1 MNALK
6 SIAALALSAAALSAC
21 STVGRL
27 ENIGRAPDL
36 SPVER
41 PALYAYSGAPVT
53 MPMPRLETPVYN
65 SNSLWAAGA
74 RSFFKD
80 QRATKV
86 GDIVTVRIDISDKAK
101 VSNQTSRSRKADEDA
116 SLTNVLGLE
125 DSIAGKLLPG
135 GYSPSAALN
144 AGSNTS
150 TAGAGAVDRSEQI
163 ALTVAAVVTQVLPN
177 GNLVVEGRQ
186 EVRINFEVR
195 DLTVSGVVRPEDV
208 SATNEIKHTQ
218 LAEARISYG
227 GRGQITDMQQ
237 PRLGQQVVDILFP
250 F

>member
-1 MNALK
+1 MNRYAP
-6 SIAALALSAAALSAC
+6 IAVAAAALTLSAC
-21 STVGRL
+21 TTIDRLNSVGQ
-27 ENIGRAPDL
+27 APTMTPIID
-36 SPVER
+36 PR
-41 PALYAYSGAPVT
+41 DRNGDRKVT
-53 MPMPRLETPVYN
+53 MPMPRQEVAHYQ

-86 GDIVTVRIDISDKAK
+86 GDIVTVRIDISDRAK
-101 VSNQTSRSRKADEDA
+101 VSNQTSRSRKADET
-116 SLTNVLGLE
+116 SGMTNLFGLE
-125 DSIAGKLLPG
+125 TGAIGQILPD
-135 GYSPSAALN
+135 GYTPSATVN
-144 AGSNTS
+144 VGSDSS

-177 GNLVVEGRQ
+177 GNLVIEGRQ

-237 PRLGQQVVDILFP
+237 PRIGQQIVDILSP

>member
-1 MNALK
+1 MIKFAN
-6 SIAALALSAAALSAC
+6 AAALTMVAIAASAC
-21 STVGRL
+21 STVERL
-27 ENIGRAPDL
+27 ETVGRAPAF
-36 SPVER
+36 SPVQR
-41 PALYAYSGAPVT
+41 PALYATAGQHST
-53 MPMPRLETPVYN
+53 MPMPRQETPVYN
-65 SNSLWAAGA
+65 SNSLWASGS

-86 GDIVTVRIDISDKAK
+86 GDIVTVRIDISDRAK
-101 VSNQTSRSRKADEDA
+101 VSNETTRSREAEEKAGV
-116 SLTNVLGLE
+116 TNLLGLE
-125 DSIAGKLLPG
+125 KTIAPIL
-135 GYSPSAALN
+135 PSAFTPATALN
-144 AGSNTS
+144 LDTDSS
-150 TAGAGAVDRSEQI
+150 SKGAGAVNRSEQI

-227 GRGQITDMQQ
+227 GRGQLTDMQQ

>member
-1 MNALK
+1 MKPLN
-6 SIAALALSAAALSAC
+6 SIAALALAAAALSAC
-21 STVGRL
+21 STVDRL
-27 ENIGRAPDL
+27 DNIGRAPDL
-36 SPVER
+36 SPVNR
-41 PALYAYSGAPVT
+41 PALYTREGAQVT
-53 MPMPRLETPVYN
+53 MPMPRQETPVYN
-65 SNSLWAAGA
+65 ANSLWAAGA

-116 SLTNVLGLE
+116 NISNLLGLE
-125 DSIAGKLLPG
+125 NSVAGQLLPG

-144 AGSNTS
+144 LGSNTS
-150 TAGAGAVDRSEQI
+150 TSGTGAVDRSEQI

-177 GNLVVEGRQ
+177 GNLAIEGRQ

>member
-1 MNALK
+1 MK
-6 SIAALALSAAALSAC
+6 SIKTALALSIAAVALSAC
-21 STVGRL
+21 STMSRL
-27 ENIGRAPDL
+27 ENIGHAPEL
-36 SPVER
+36 SAVER
-41 PALYAYSGAPVT
+41 PALYAGAKPAAF
-53 MPMPRLETPVYN
+53 MPMPRQETPVYN
-65 SNSLWAAGA
+65 ANSLWAAGA

-86 GDIVTVRIDISDKAK
+86 GDIVTVRIDIADRAK
-101 VSNQTSRSRKADEDA
+101 VSNQTSRSRKADEKAD
-116 SLTNVLGLE
+116 LTNILGLE
-125 DSIAGKLLPG
+125 NSVAGQFLPG
-135 GYSPSAALN
+135 GYNPSAAVNL
-144 AGSNTS
+144 GSDSS
-150 TAGAGAVDRSEQI
+150 TTGAGAVDRSEQI

-186 EVRINFEVR
+186 EVRINFELR